1 MSVITV
7 SRQFGSL
14 GKEIAERLAES
25 LGYKFLDKKILESQY
40 GKYGIPDVSFEKYDE
55 KNPGFLEYFRS
66 GKDRYLRYLKTVV
79 FESSKEG
86 NCVICGRGAHLMLQD
101 VPGVLKVRII
111 SSVGKR
117 AERVSSE
124 LNCDLKN
131 AERIISQYDKNR
143 SGFHKFFF
151 EQDWKNTEL
160 YDVIINTDDIS
171 VESAVETIE
180 ALNKCECKQ
189 TDPEEMKRKLEDKFI
204 AQEVIIALL
213 YEHSIP
219 IDILEVTSV
228 NGSVTIKGTVTVEQ
242 NIEQCKELAMKV
254 PGVKSVDPEIYFIT
268 NYMGY

>member
-14 GKEIAERLAES
+14 GKDVAEQLAES

-40 GKYGIPDVSFEKYDE
+40 DKYGIPDVSFEKYDE
-55 KNPGFLEYFRS
+55 KNPGFIEYFKS

-79 FESSKEG
+79 FEKSKEG

-101 VPGVLKVRII
+101 IPGVLKVRII
-111 SSVGKR
+111 SSMDKR
-117 AERVSSE
+117 AARISQR
-124 LNCDLKN
+124 LGCDKKN

-151 EQDWKNTEL
+151 EHDWRDPDL
-160 YDVIINTDDIS
+160 YDIIINTDNLS
-171 VESAVETIE
+171 VDSCVDTLKT
-180 ALNKCECKQ
+180 LNQCECLQSDPQELKQ
-189 TDPEEMKRKLEDKFI
+189 KIEDKYI
-204 AQEVIIALL
+204 AQEVIISLL

-219 IDILEVTSV
+219 IDILDVTSV
-228 NGSVTIKGTVTVEQ
+228 KGAVRIKGTVTVEQ
-242 NIEQCKELAMKV
+242 NIEQCKEASMKV